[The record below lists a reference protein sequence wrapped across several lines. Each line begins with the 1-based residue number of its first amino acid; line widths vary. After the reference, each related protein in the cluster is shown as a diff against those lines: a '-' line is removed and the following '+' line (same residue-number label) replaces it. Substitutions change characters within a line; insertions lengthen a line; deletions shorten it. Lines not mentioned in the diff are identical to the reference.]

1 MKKYWILCAAAFA
14 LTACLKEEV
23 RSFTTAEK
31 YYRNTTQVESGLNG
45 CYIPLGTLMRSR
57 GFWLTTD
64 VCTDV
69 MYINSATMYEANC
82 DISPAH
88 PSYAATLWSNGYLGV
103 MRCNEMLA
111 DIRHGIESGSLG
123 KTEAAPYQAEA
134 IVLRALYYYLLT
146 ATFGDVPYYTARVTE
161 ENRAV
166 IATLP
171 RMSAEATRDSCVRD
185 IKEWIL
191 DRQALPMK
199 RTYDAGYRAG
209 AALGLMVGAK
219 CALWNRDWDDVVTL
233 IEALENIYGH
243 YADNADQ
250 FGKDYLLSEVP
261 FSCKYTRESIWEC
274 ANLVEAYGIQVSGI
288 IATISTPTRR
298 EAPTS
303 DTPREGNDNDGEE
316 YDEGTGKQSDYY
328 DGIAIPELGGF
339 ARTGTS
345 ARPTAYFYKQLQP
358 YDSAD
363 IRGGEYNG
371 NASGNLTARGGS
383 GNLAWRWS
391 GYDLLTDPGRT
402 QRKVLYFK
410 DPGGITGRPWLGNKF
425 WCCGMYNSKDFNNYR
440 LFRFADALLMKAE
453 AHLGRGENDMACN
466 YLNIT
471 RTRAGLPPINLA
483 GVGGNP
489 DTLMEE
495 IRCERARE
503 LFGEFQRKYDLVR
516 WGIWYERTRTYSENT
531 YLQSYIRPCHRYW
544 PIPAEQ
550 VNYSGNNLS
559 NDEYAN

>member
-1 MKKYWILCAAAFA
+1 MKKLWILCAAALS

-23 RSFTTAEK
+23 RSFNTAEN
-31 YYRNTTQVESGLNG
+31 YYRSAAQVESGLNG
-45 CYIPLGTLMRSR
+45 CYIPLATLMRSR

-69 MYINSATMYEANC
+69 MYINSSTMYEANC

-111 DIRHGIESGSLG
+111 DIRYSVKSGYLS
-123 KTEAAPYQAEA
+123 TSEAAPYQAEA
-134 IVLRALYYYLLT
+134 AVMRALYYYLLT

-185 IKEWIL
+185 IKTWIL
-191 DRQALPMK
+191 ERKALPMK
-199 RTYDAGYRAG
+199 RTYEAGYRAG

-219 CALWNRDWDDVVTL
+219 CALWNQNWTDAVVL
-233 IEALENIYGH
+233 IDALEDIYGH
-243 YADNADQ
+243 YADSPDQ
-250 FGKDYLLSEVP
+250 FGKDYLLTDVP
-261 FSCKYTRESIWEC
+261 FSHKFTRESIWEC
-274 ANLVEAYGIQVSGI
+274 ANLVEAYGIQVSGV
-288 IATISTPTRR
+288 IATISTPSRK
-298 EAPTS
+298 EAPT
-303 DTPREGNDNDGEE
+303 DNASQEESGGEGEE
-316 YDEGTGKQSDYY
+316 DEGTGKQSDYY

-339 ARTGTS
+339 ARTSSS
-345 ARPTAYFYKQLQP
+345 ARPTAYFYKQLLA
-358 YDSAD
+358 YDSPD

-371 NASGNLTARGGS
+371 NSSSDLTPRGGS

-391 GYDLLTDPGRT
+391 GYDLKTDPQRT
-402 QRKVLYFK
+402 TRKVLYFNN
-410 DPGGITGRPWLGNKF
+410 PGGSTGRPWLGNKF
-425 WCCGMYNSKDFNNYR
+425 WCFGMYNSKDFNNYR
-440 LFRFADALLMKAE
+440 LYRFADALLMKAE
-453 AHLGRGENDMACN
+453 AHLGRGENDLACS
-466 YLNIT
+466 YLSIT
-471 RTRAGLPPINLA
+471 RVRAGLNPVNFA
-483 GVGGNP
+483 GVGGNAQA
-489 DTLMEE
+489 LLEE

-531 YLQSYIRPCHRYW
+531 YLQTYIRPCHRYW

-550 VNYSGNNLS
+550 IGYSGNNLS
-559 NDEYAN
+559 NDEYAQ